1 MAASTLSVRSAV
13 CRAQRVAP
21 IAGAAGPRAPFLG
34 RHQRLPVRQVCQA
47 PVQMLTAWHS
57 DSSELKA
64 KALGMLRAIFCWRP
78 SSG

>member
-34 RHQRLPVRQVCQA
+34 RHQRLPVRQVWQA
-47 PVQMLTAWHS
+47 PIQLLTAWHTNS
-57 DSSELKA
+57 MELGA
-64 KALGMLRAIFCWRP
+64 KALGLLRAIFCWRP
-78 SSG
+78 ISG